1 MLEKVVGAADDIRHR
16 ERSTAPSM
24 TAAAS
29 VGVNGFAPP
38 ALGAIN
44 RDVSATRQVIDQGI
58 AVRRAGHV
66 DRSTDRSPVRR
77 WTVTS
82 RACRSS

>member
-1 MLEKVVGAADDIRHR
+1 MLEKVVGAADDIRQG
-16 ERSTAPSM
+16 ERRTAPSM

-29 VGVNGFAPP
+29 AGVDGFAPP
-38 ALGAIN
+38 APGAIN
-44 RDVSATRQVIDQGI
+44 SDVSATRKVIDQGI
-58 AVRRAGHV
+58 AVRGAGHV

-82 RACRSS
+82 RACRTS